1 MPDKL
6 PDMKA
11 VVEEVLALPE
21 FLDKRPAKMDLDD
34 FLALLAAFNA
44 RQIHFA

>member
-1 MPDKL
+1 
-6 PDMKA
+6 MKA
-11 VVEEVLALPE
+11 VVEEVLSLPE
-21 FLDKRPAKMDLDD
+21 FADKRPAKMDLDD